1 MSEVGIMVELR
12 GVNKVMAV
20 TIVKK
25 SCLHLKDH
33 NAKDI
38 CNQDFYGKKTHCR
51 TVLIFFIFG
60 S

>member
-1 MSEVGIMVELR
+1 MVELR